1 MALDFPNTPV
11 DGQVYDNYYYDAS
24 MQSWRAY
31 GTVNLAVPAGI
42 INQYGGSVAPEGY
55 LLCNGQSV
63 STGAYPALFAAIG
76 YTYGGSGSSFN
87 IPNLQNRV
95 PVGRGTDT
103 EFDTLGETGGTKTVT
118 LDATQIP
125 AHSHPNTL
133 SNATVASSGHTHH
146 EGDLKAAIGA
156 VNGNAGWLGY
166 PATSISPR
174 GPTSV
179 GAYTVFGNNYTANT
193 LGFNHY
199 TPVYGTTAAPN
210 GTSTVGISNA
220 NNSGGGQAHTNL
232 QPYIVLNYI
241 IKT

>member
-42 INQYGGSVAPEGY
+42 INQYGGSVAPDGY
-55 LLCNGQSV
+55 LLCNGQSL
-63 STGAYPALFAAIG
+63 STGAYPSLFTAIG

-103 EFDTLGETGGTKTVT
+103 EFDTLGETGGSKTHQLTIDEMPSHTHIQDAHNHTQNSHNHTQNSHSHAARVGVSGADDNNHTGNGDFVADSDAGYKTNRTVT
-118 LDATQIP
+118 VDATTATNI
-125 AHSHPNTL
+125 ATTATN
-133 SNATVASSGHTHH
+133 NATT
-146 EGDLKAAIGA
+146 
-156 VNGNAGWLGY
+156 
-166 PATSISPR
+166 AT
-174 GPTSV
+174 
-179 GAYTVFGNNYTANT
+179 NQNT
-193 LGFNHY
+193 
-199 TPVYGTTAAPN
+199 
-210 GTSTVGISNA
+210 
-220 NNSGGGQAHTNL
+220 GGGQAHNNL

>member
-11 DGQVYDNYYYDAS
+11 DGQVYDNYYYDSS

-42 INQYGGSVAPEGY
+42 INQYGGSVAPDGY

-95 PVGRGTDT
+95 PVGKGTDT
-103 EFDTLGETGGTKTVT
+103 EFDTLGETGGSKTHQLT
-118 LDATQIP
+118 IDEMPSHTHTTPDHSHSFSATTSSSGNH
-125 AHSHPNTL
+125 AHSPAGGSTDGFVAHNTAL
-133 SNATVASSGHTHH
+133 DGTQAAGISTAITGYVVSTRNTNTTGAHTH
-146 EGDLKAAIGA
+146 
-156 VNGNAGWLGY
+156 
-166 PATSISPR
+166 
-174 GPTSV
+174 
-179 GAYTVFGNNYTANT
+179 TVS
-193 LGFNHY
+193 
-199 TPVYGTTAAPN
+199 
-210 GTSTVGISNA
+210 GTSGTSNPTT
-220 NNSGGGQAHTNL
+220 NSTGSGLAHNNL

>member
-76 YTYGGSGSSFN
+76 YTYGGSGLNFN
-87 IPNLQNRV
+87 VPNLQNRV
-95 PVGRGTDT
+95 PVGLGTET
-103 EFDTLGETGGTKTVT
+103 EFDALGETGGSKNHQLTIDEMPSHTHIQ
-118 LDATQIP
+118 DAHNHTQN
-125 AHSHPNTL
+125 SHNHTQNSHTHDIRGGYVSPTQQSGFTN
-133 SNATVASSGHTHH
+133 SFVASGGTYGFTFSTT
-146 EGDLKAAIGA
+146 EDTQART
-156 VNGNAGWLGY
+156 
-166 PATSISPR
+166 ATNI
-174 GPTSV
+174 
-179 GAYTVFGNNYTANT
+179 A
-193 LGFNHY
+193 
-199 TPVYGTTAAPN
+199 TTATNQATTATN
-210 GTSTVGISNA
+210 QNT
-220 NNSGGGQAHTNL
+220 GGGLAHNNL

>member
-31 GTVNLAVPAGI
+31 GTINLAVPAGI
-42 INQYGGSVAPEGY
+42 INQYGGSVAPDGY

-103 EFDTLGETGGTKTVT
+103 EFDTLGETGGSKTHT
-118 LDATQIP
+118 LTVNEMPSHTHTQDVH
-125 AHSHPNTL
+125 AHSFSGTTSTDGNH
-133 SNATVASSGHTHH
+133 SHTVQSRAYGFETFSWEGNGVGSRSSGQGLVYPPTNTTGAHTHSYS
-146 EGDLKAAIGA
+146 GTVSSQAAT
-156 VNGNAGWLGY
+156 NQ
-166 PATSISPR
+166 
-174 GPTSV
+174 
-179 GAYTVFGNNYTANT
+179 NT
-193 LGFNHY
+193 
-199 TPVYGTTAAPN
+199 
-210 GTSTVGISNA
+210 
-220 NNSGGGQAHTNL
+220 GGGQAHNNL